1 MVEELEELWKKLSF
15 TEEEID
21 DVELRSGSTKVAIV
35 RGKKYYTEGDR
46 TEVVSILD
54 SNVQPVIE
62 KQNKGDWVAI
72 GFKLGEVLDVDVPES
87 RVHWGKCLRV
97 RIRIDATKR
106 LVRGKRVTIEEGKNS
121 HGIKECLEGP
131 ANALQNAGKL
141 QYGAWMRGEPMRR
154 GNKENHSPNMDGG
167 LEGGGITET
176 RSEAENSSYTE
187 LRGASVVDEK
197 GRIRGSLPQRMKQ
210 KWLAERRRLRRSPAE
225 LNECDGMKLPRAAQK
240 LLPKLNSDGERG
252 ESSDGSKSKA
262 IWKLI

>member
-35 RGKKYYTEGDR
+35 RGKKYYTEGPHTNRADSKGDR

-106 LVRGKRVTIEEGKNS
+106 LVRGKRVTIEEGKNRYEWLPNFCYSCGMLS

-187 LRGASVVDEK
+187 LRGASVV
-197 GRIRGSLPQRMKQ
+197 GSLHAPR
-210 KWLAERRRLRRSPAE
+210 LADRGDDSPT
-225 LNECDGMKLPRAAQK
+225 
-240 LLPKLNSDGERG
+240 
-252 ESSDGSKSKA
+252 
-262 IWKLI
+262 